1 MNLKKNSVKLLAATL
16 GAATLGFVGVTAT
29 AHADSIYT
37 VKSGD
42 TLSEISYEYT
52 NTIDNVNSLAQKN
65 NISDVNVIYVGQ
77 KLYLSNNG
85 SVTSATSEQVAT
97 TPAASSVTSAASSAV
112 ASSATSSS
120 ASTVASSAVDSSAAS
135 SATSTATSTAASS
148 AASSQ
153 VASSAT
159 STAQSSSTST
169 ASSTTTTST
178 TSSTS
183 SSEAAAEAWIV
194 ARESGGSYTASNG
207 NYYGKYQLTK
217 SMLNGDLSA
226 ANQDKVANAYV
237 ASRYGSWV
245 NAKAFW
251 EANGWY

>member
-42 TLSEISYEYT
+42 TLSEISYECT

-112 ASSATSSS
+112 ASSA
-120 ASTVASSAVDSSAAS
+120 AS
-135 SATSTATSTAASS
+135 SATSTATS

-183 SSEAAAEAWIV
+183 GSEAAAEAWIV

>member
-42 TLSEISYEYT
+42 TLSEISYECT

-120 ASTVASSAVDSSAAS
+120 ASTVASSAVASSAAS
-135 SATSTATSTAASS
+135 SATSTATS

-183 SSEAAAEAWIV
+183 GSEAAAEAWIV